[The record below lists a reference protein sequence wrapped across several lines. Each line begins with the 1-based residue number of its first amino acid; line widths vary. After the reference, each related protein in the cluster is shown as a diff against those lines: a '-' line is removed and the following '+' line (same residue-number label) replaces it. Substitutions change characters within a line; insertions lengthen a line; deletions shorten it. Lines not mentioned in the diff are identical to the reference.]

1 MDVLRAFFQFGKG
14 ANSRASGFVEG
25 VVHFQQQ
32 RMVALDNQRVVWLK
46 AMQVVHERFSFLCSN
61 CVVRVYIARR
71 HSRDRAVSQEY
82 TRKGGSERAEV
93 RGPTDRGTKPLTL
106 HR

>member
-32 RMVALDNQRVVWLK
+32 RMIALDNQRVVWLK
-46 AMQVVHERFSFLCSN
+46 AMQVVHERSSSLGSK
-61 CVVRVYIARR
+61 CVVRGSI
-71 HSRDRAVSQEY
+71 QEY
-82 TRKGGSERAEV
+82 TRKEVCEKVLAGVRMPPPWER
-93 RGPTDRGTKPLTL
+93 PLTL
-106 HR
+106 ALIPLC